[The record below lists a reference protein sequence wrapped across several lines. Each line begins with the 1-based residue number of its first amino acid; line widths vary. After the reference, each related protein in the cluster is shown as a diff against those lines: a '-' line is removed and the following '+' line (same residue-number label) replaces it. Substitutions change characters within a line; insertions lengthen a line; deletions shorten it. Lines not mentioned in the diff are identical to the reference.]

1 MLSSGLHQRKGPFL
15 KYYTNFSLIL
25 NQENLACLF
34 ARAPDSYQREML
46 VHSED
51 SLRAICTKITQLVNE
66 KNTKPNQT
74 KRGFVLQMF
83 WLGWF
88 SKNKWEECNTQAHKA
103 RIFKRTLSLH
113 GKSQRFILLWL
124 VQFDWHNKMI
134 LQVKTAFC
142 FTKWESCLIKMRRES
157 WRSEQWVIFL
167 RQSHIR
173 ETFKE
178 PSSYSWTFERR
189 GKKRKNHRNE
199 NWLKIST
206 NCLSGFGAIV
216 PSAVYH

>member
-1 MLSSGLHQRKGPFL
+1 MK
-15 KYYTNFSLIL
+15 KT
-25 NQENLACLF
+25 
-34 ARAPDSYQREML
+34 
-46 VHSED
+46 
-51 SLRAICTKITQLVNE
+51 
-66 KNTKPNQT
+66 TKPNQT

-83 WLGWF
+83 WVGWF
-88 SKNKWEECNTQAHKA
+88 SKNKREECNTQAHKA
-103 RIFKRTLSLH
+103 RFFKRTLSLH

-142 FTKWESCLIKMRRES
+142 FTKWKSCLIKMSRES

-178 PSSYSWTFERR
+178 SSSYSWTFERR
-189 GKKRKNHRNE
+189 GKKKEKSQKWKLAENKHQLSVWFWSYCAFCSVSLRWVIIAHYSKRQSSREVLRKK
-199 NWLKIST
+199 LIAT
-206 NCLSGFGAIV
+206 G
-216 PSAVYH
+216 

>member
-1 MLSSGLHQRKGPFL
+1 MKKTQ
-15 KYYTNFSLIL
+15 
-25 NQENLACLF
+25 NQNK
-34 ARAPDSYQREML
+34 QREDLCCKCFEL
-46 VHSED
+46 VD
-51 SLRAICTKITQLVNE
+51 SQKTNE
-66 KNTKPNQT
+66 KNAIHKHTKQD
-74 KRGFVLQMF
+74 
-83 WLGWF
+83 
-88 SKNKWEECNTQAHKA
+88 
-103 RIFKRTLSLH
+103 SLNAPWAFMGNH
-113 GKSQRFILLWL
+113 RFILLWL

-178 PSSYSWTFERR
+178 SSSYSWTFERR